1 MNALKAQYGL
11 QLVQRAKTCMQRW
24 KGAPLEL
31 SPSNIG
37 AFLYLDRT
45 QGRVTRQSLEEFLA
59 SKKASLWAQ
68 RVRR

>member
-1 MNALKAQYGL
+1 MEMLKSEYGAALVA
-11 QLVQRAKTCMQRW
+11 RATTCMQRW
-24 KGAPLEL
+24 EGAPLEL

-37 AFLYLDRT
+37 AFLYLDKVN
-45 QGRVTRQSLEEFLA
+45 GWVSRQALEDFLA